1 MRDKLLIVGAGGH
14 GKVVADIALKM
25 RKWKNIAF
33 LDDNQ
38 TLKEVMDLPVIGNTK
53 DFYKYTDDSDF
64 FIAIGNNYVRE
75 TYYNKLIAKEAN
87 FATLIHPN
95 AIMGDRVEIG
105 DATVIMAGT
114 VINTHAKIGKGCII
128 NTGAIIDHDSEI
140 EKFVHISSGANIA
153 GNVRIGKNTWIGIGS
168 TISNNLSIA
177 GGCKIGAGAVVIRDI
192 FEPGTYVGVPVR
204 KID

>member
-1 MRDKLLIVGAGGH
+1 MKDKLLIVGAGGH
-14 GKVVADIALKM
+14 GKVVADIALRM
-25 RKWKNIAF
+25 NIWKHIAF

-38 TLKEVMDLPVIGNTK
+38 TLKETMGLPVIGNIK
-53 DFYKYTDDSDF
+53 EFYKYTDDSDF
-64 FIAIGNNYVRE
+64 FVAIGNNYIRE
-75 TYYNKLIAKEAN
+75 MIYNKLKAKEVN

-95 AIMGDRVEIG
+95 AIIGDRVEIG

-114 VINTHAKIGKGCII
+114 VINCHAKIGKCCII